1 MILIKVFVVVAHV
14 GRIERA
20 VERRKRKKKKKEI
33 RVVSM
38 CRYRPQSTLLL
49 YFANSVN
56 GRG

>member
-20 VERRKRKKKKKEI
+20 VERRKRKKKKEI